1 MITRIDYNNFS
12 KRLFNLKKMM
22 TRIDFNFRKVLL
34 TWHLSL
40 IWTKSFHVI
49 LNFHIFC
56 SFIVRSI
63 AIQLTYQVSRLRSS
77 PWGHAW
83 GSKGDTWEPLVPSG
97 FAQKLLYTFFDT
109 LRQIYINFKTF
120 KTFLVW
126 EKTLFKNPFSLL
138 NLFID

>member
-1 MITRIDYNNFS
+1 MFQSNISQVLIRIKTHHHSHGYFAN
-12 KRLFNLKKMM
+12 R
-22 TRIDFNFRKVLL
+22 L